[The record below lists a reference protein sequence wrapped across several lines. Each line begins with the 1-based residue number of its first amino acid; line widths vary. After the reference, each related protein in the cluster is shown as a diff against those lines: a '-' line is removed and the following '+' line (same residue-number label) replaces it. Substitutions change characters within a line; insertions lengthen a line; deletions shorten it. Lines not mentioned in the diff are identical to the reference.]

1 MEDEQEYIQGD
12 SINHINAAEQEKFRE
27 LESKLDSFQ
36 EAVGLTDEQIERI
49 NPLGFDEISR
59 IGIQYKDDEV
69 FIGEQSIQQFNKTKE
84 FLRLDNEDMTQIL
97 EGTGIEAAVVL
108 EQLST
113 QTTLRNIAGWS
124 TDNEE
129 IVEGLKGSGTD
140 IGVVAKVLLEKIRE
154 NWQESENRLPEIDQ
168 KTNDI
173 IDAWLEREGAERA
186 EGDREEIESIPFTE
200 RLGERSG
207 RSIS

>member
-1 MEDEQEYIQGD
+1 
-12 SINHINAAEQEKFRE
+12 
-27 LESKLDSFQ
+27 
-36 EAVGLTDEQIERI
+36 
-49 NPLGFDEISR
+49 
-59 IGIQYKDDEV
+59 
-69 FIGEQSIQQFNKTKE
+69 
-84 FLRLDNEDMTQIL
+84 MTQIL
-97 EGTGIEAAVVL
+97 EDTGTEAAVVL

-154 NWQESENRLPEIDQ
+154 NWQESENRLSEIDQ
-168 KTNDI
+168 KTNEI
-173 IDAWLEREGAERA
+173 IDNWLERDGVERA
-186 EGDREEIESIPFTE
+186 EEGRQEDAATPFTE
-200 RLGERSG
+200 RLGERNG